1 MITKVALV
9 LKGYPRLSE
18 TFIAQEIKAL
28 EQRGLQIQLVS
39 LRHPTDSHVHPIH
52 REIKAPVNY
61 LPEYLHQEPWRVV
74 KALFKL
80 VYKSAF
86 WRLLVV
92 WWRDYKRDRTRNRL
106 RRLGQA
112 LVLAVELPAA
122 TQWLYAHFIH
132 TPGSVTRYTS
142 LLTGLPWSC
151 SAHAKDIWTTPQW
164 ELTEKLNEL
173 AWLATCTQANQQ
185 YLQSLSAAPEKVM
198 LVYHGLDFNRFNT
211 ITPPETNDSSVSVD
225 NKSGKAKNTE
235 EICPT
240 VVQLISVGRAVAK
253 KGYDV
258 LLQALAQLPSELSWR
273 FVHIGG
279 GPLLTSLKQ
288 QAANLG
294 IADKVRWLG
303 AKPQEEV
310 LAQYRQSAI
319 FVLAS
324 KITEDGDR
332 DGLPNVLMEAQSQG
346 VACIAS
352 DISGIPELIIDKKTG
367 LLVPQ
372 GDVAALTHAIAK
384 LISDSELRYRL
395 AVAGQQRVT
404 EEFSLATNIERLAEQ
419 FGLAYPESC
428 SKREEKNKSSA

>member
-1 MITKVALV
+1 MINKVALV

-39 LRHPTDSHVHPIH
+39 LRHPTDTYVHPIH
-52 REIKAPVNY
+52 QEIKAPVTY
-61 LPEYLHQEPWRVV
+61 LPEYLHHEPWRVS
-74 KALFKL
+74 KALVKW
-80 VYKSAF
+80 VGKGVF
-86 WRLLVV
+86 WRLVKV
-92 WWRDYKRDRTRNRL
+92 WWQDFKRDKTRNRL

-112 LVLAVELPAA
+112 LVLARELPTE

-164 ELTEKLNEL
+164 ELSEKLNEL
-173 AWLATCTQANQQ
+173 SWLATCTLANQQ
-185 YLQSLSAAPEKVM
+185 YLQSLAADPNKVM
-198 LVYHGLDFNRFNT
+198 LVYHGLDLNRFT
-211 ITPPETNDSSVSVD
+211 SLKPPLNPLSDNGINADPVSTNDTSSTGS
-225 NKSGKAKNTE
+225 AETA
-235 EICPT
+235 

-258 LLQALAQLPSELSWR
+258 LLHALAQLPAELNWR

-279 GPLLTSLKQ
+279 GPLLESLKA
-288 QAANLG
+288 QAGNLG
-294 IADKVRWLG
+294 IADNIRWLG
-303 AKPQEEV
+303 AKPQMEV
-310 LAQYRQSAI
+310 LAEYRQSDI

-324 KITEDGDR
+324 KITDDGDR

-346 VACIAS
+346 LACIAS
-352 DISGIPELIIDKKTG
+352 NISGIPELVTDQQTG

-372 GDVAALTHAIAK
+372 GDVNALAQGLATLITNEPLRKQLAA
-384 LISDSELRYRL
+384 
-395 AVAGQQRVT
+395 AGKQRVT
-404 EEFSLATNIERLAEQ
+404 AEFSLDTTIEKLAQQ
-419 FGLAYPESC
+419 FGL
-428 SKREEKNKSSA
+428 

>member
-1 MITKVALV
+1 MINKVALV

-39 LRHPTDSHVHPIH
+39 LRHPTDQHVHPIH
-52 REIKAPVNY
+52 KEIKAPVNY
-61 LPEYLHQEPWRVV
+61 LPEYLHQEPWRVI
-74 KALFKL
+74 KALLKL
-80 VYKSAF
+80 VHKKAF
-86 WRLLVV
+86 WQLLLV
-92 WWRDYKRDRTRNRL
+92 WWQDFKRDRTRNRL

-112 LVLAVELPAA
+112 LVLAVELSTE

-132 TPGSVTRYTS
+132 TPGSVTRYAS

-173 AWLATCTQANQQ
+173 TWLATCTGANQQ
-185 YLQSLSAAPEKVM
+185 YLQSLAANPEKVI
-198 LVYHGLDFNRFNT
+198 LVYHGLDFNRFKAASRSE
-211 ITPPETNDSSVSVD
+211 ISDRSVPEKAVRSTKSV
-225 NKSGKAKNTE
+225 
-235 EICPT
+235 

-258 LLQALAQLPSELSWR
+258 LLQALAQLPTELNWH

-279 GPLLTSLKQ
+279 GPLLSSLQ
-288 QAANLG
+288 TQATQLG
-294 IADKVRWLG
+294 IADKVEWLG

-310 LAQYRQSAI
+310 LAQYRQADI

-324 KITEDGDR
+324 KITDDGDR

-346 VACIAS
+346 LSCIAS
-352 DISGIPELIIDKKTG
+352 NISGIPELIIDQQTG

-372 GDVAALTHAIAK
+372 EDASALANAIAK
-384 LISDSELRYRL
+384 LITDDTLRHRL
-395 AVAGQQRVT
+395 AEAGKQRVT
-404 EEFSLATNIERLAEQ
+404 TEFSLATNIERLVKQ
-419 FGLAYPESC
+419 FGLTSN
-428 SKREEKNKSSA
+428 EKE

>member
-1 MITKVALV
+1 MTKVALV

-52 REIKAPVNY
+52 QEIKAPVNY
-61 LPEYLHQEPWRVV
+61 LPEYLHQEPWRVI
-74 KALFKL
+74 KALVK
-80 VYKSAF
+80 VIPKSTF
-86 WRLLVV
+86 WRLLAV
-92 WWRDYKRDRTRNRL
+92 WWQDFKRDRTRNRL

-164 ELTEKLNEL
+164 ELAEKLNEL
-173 AWLATCTQANQQ
+173 TWLATCTQANQQ
-185 YLQSLSAAPEKVM
+185 YLQSLSATPEKVM
-198 LVYHGLDFNRFNT
+198 LVYHGLDFNRFNAK
-211 ITPPETNDSSVSVD
+211 TPSNISAPSNISDSVVSVD
-225 NKSGKAKNTE
+225 DKFSNETNE
-235 EICPT
+235 ETNSP

-258 LLQALAQLPSELSWR
+258 LLQALAQLPNELNWR

-279 GPLLTSLKQ
+279 GPLLAGLKQ
-288 QAANLG
+288 QAIRLG
-294 IADKVRWLG
+294 IANQVVWLG
-303 AKPQEEV
+303 AQPQAEV

-352 DISGIPELIIDKKTG
+352 NISGIPELIIDEKTG

-372 GDVAALTHAIAK
+372 DDVTALTHAIAK
-384 LISDSELRYRL
+384 LISDSEFRHQL
-395 AVAGQQRVT
+395 AAAGQQRVT
-404 EEFSLATNIERLAEQ
+404 TEFSLNTTIERLAQQ
-419 FGLAYPESC
+419 FGLASSEQIGVE
-428 SKREEKNKSSA
+428 KRGK